1 MLELLGE
8 IVNAKPFVQ
17 FARHLKNAC
26 NNKKDTIKIQ
36 SLSENINK
44 DSIEAIFDDV
54 VNFYLTEIDDAPS
67 IENQKVLLENVMI
80 CLSTHEVY
88 TNAVNQKLYRDSLN
102 KRKIF
107 KNLFKSSLENPD
119 LEEEK

>member
-1 MLELLGE
+1 M
-8 IVNAKPFVQ
+8 KD
-17 FARHLKNAC
+17 AC

-54 VNFYLTEIDDAPS
+54 VNFYLTEIDDASS
-67 IENQKVLLENVMI
+67 IENQKILLENVML

-88 TNAVNQKLYRDSLN
+88 INAVNEKLYRNNLN

-107 KNLFKSSLENPD
+107 KNLFKSSFESPD